1 MINLNLLDIPK
12 GQKAPEFTGPKTD
25 NEATLLDESL
35 DFFESERET
44 FQPKTEET
52 IEDNQLFAIDDIDTE
67 PVDDSFSK
75 TLKTTE
81 EHVES
86 FDEDFATKTDENKG
100 SWVKMLG
107 IAAAVILLLAILY
120 FAVLPLITGGDEPQP
135 ETVPQTVETQTP
147 VATETPTQ
155 PQSNIPPE
163 IAAQYRLNS
172 AENSYRINLANRL
185 LESRA
190 TGGNHQMVVVTDG
203 YAYTSILADSR
214 DAANR
219 YSTSLKSTLG
229 GNISPKLE
237 STEATTVS
245 GRSKVIANFSMRLS
259 ETSGSPQA
267 QSFNTVLNDQNFDA
281 TTKALGK
288 QHNTRITYLKRGDQS
303 RQGTLTATN
312 YYVRISGTQ
321 KSVTAFIGDLAKQF
335 PSVNLLKMSLF
346 TPNATSINSNAV
358 TANLE
363 LVFYSPVR

>member
-12 GQKAPEFTGPKTD
+12 GQKAPEFTGPKPD

-44 FQPKTEET
+44 FQPRPEET
-52 IEDNQLFAIDDIDTE
+52 VDDNQLFAIDDIDTE

-120 FAVLPLITGGDEPQP
+120 FAVLPLITGGDATQP
-135 ETVPQTVETQTP
+135 ETIPQTVESP
-147 VATETPTQ
+147 VATESPAQ

-163 IAAQYRLNS
+163 VAAQYRLNT

-190 TGGNHQMVVVTDG
+190 TGGNHQLVVVTDG
-203 YAYTSILADSR
+203 YAYTSVLADSR

-219 YSTSLKSTLG
+219 YSANLKSALG
-229 GNISPKLE
+229 GNITPKLE